1 MHSPWCV
8 ALLTQ
13 TPRRRRTREPTSG
26 SEEENDGHVDAIA
39 PTRNRS
45 RNDDLVESLP
55 VSGHRS
61 RRRSQAQEAM
71 QDTSTDLPGLRASRS
86 RRNSRR
92 QSSPD
97 VFDDEESNVRQ
108 SPFLNA
114 VATSSLLNE
123 DVQEIDEL
131 SDSDI
136 EEVPRPA
143 PAPQLSEDDEQL
155 QAVIAASLGQP
166 YEVSE
171 RLLSHTSRELNPRP
185 APQPIPE
192 DVERIRRMRESAN
205 QPTPP
210 PPAPEPAQ
218 EPTPEVQGEE
228 EEEEEN
234 EEEEEEVSPEEMRR
248 RRLARFG

>member
-1 MHSPWCV
+1 MCSPWYV

-61 RRRSQAQEAM
+61 RRRSQAHEAM
-71 QDTSTDLPGLRASRS
+71 QDTSTDLQGLRASRS

-108 SPFLNA
+108 SPFLHA

-166 YEVSE
+166 YEVPE
-171 RLLSHTSRELNPRP
+171 RLLSHANRELNTRP
-185 APQPIPE
+185 ASQPIPE

-210 PPAPEPAQ
+210 PAPELAPEPA
-218 EPTPEVQGEE
+218 PEAPEDEEDEDEE
-228 EEEEEN
+228 EEQ
-234 EEEEEEVSPEEMRR
+234 VSPEEMRR